1 MNRKVLI
8 SVMLMFL
15 GLPVFM
21 GSCNKNGG
29 GDMPQEKKFW
39 EWFSKH
45 SQELLADSDGKGEI
59 VDEMYRELQK
69 VGDLAYE
76 FSLSDDGAAKRE
88 FIISADGNPDL
99 IECVERLYDAR
110 PNLPGWEIV
119 KYRPRME
126 CNYSVC
132 VGDVTIDPDTARF
145 SLFRSED
152 NPGMLDVVLFID
164 DYSEDNTE
172 QQNIAAFVLVNML
185 LGEWDIMQYV
195 DVVEAIDK
203 DSELCENSHPIS
215 ELTSTFDE
223 WKNRA
228 LK

>member
-1 MNRKVLI
+1 M
-8 SVMLMFL
+8 
-15 GLPVFM
+15 
-21 GSCNKNGG
+21 
-29 GDMPQEKKFW
+29 
-39 EWFSKH
+39 
-45 SQELLADSDGKGEI
+45 
-59 VDEMYRELQK
+59 
-69 VGDLAYE
+69 
-76 FSLSDDGAAKRE
+76 
-88 FIISADGNPDL
+88 
-99 IECVERLYDAR
+99 
-110 PNLPGWEIV
+110 
-119 KYRPRME
+119 
-126 CNYSVC
+126 
-132 VGDVTIDPDTARF
+132 TIDPDTSRF

-228 LK
+228 SK